1 MAGHEGAAHGDVL
14 LGADL
19 GVVIGPALA
28 GIVEE
33 ADPEQII
40 FGPIVDQQVGVA
52 VAFGVTTGI
61 GGSSCRVDMDR
72 LSNRDGEAPV

>member
-1 MAGHEGAAHGDVL
+1 MAGDEGAAHGDVL

-19 GVVIGPALA
+19 GVVVGPALA

-52 VAFGVTTGI
+52 VALRCNDRDWRI
-61 GGSSCRVDMDR
+61 ELQGGH
-72 LSNRDGEAPV
+72 GPAFKQEE